1 VNKIILIGHLGK
13 DPENKTTPTGK
24 SVTKFSM
31 ATNDYGTTSWHYIE
45 AWDKTADLAAQY
57 LRKGS
62 MVAVEG
68 RVKYSVVEKD
78 GKKTTY
84 TSVVADRLEFVG
96 RPHEDGKTKTT
107 GLIGGKGDY
116 TALTNEDIP
125 F

>member
-1 VNKIILIGHLGK
+1 MNKIILIGHVGK
-13 DPENKTTPTGK
+13 DPENKTTTTGK

-45 AWDKTADLAAQY
+45 AWDKTADLADKY
-57 LRKGS
+57 LKKGS

-96 RPHEDGKTKTT
+96 RPHEDGKTETASMS
-107 GLIGGKGDY
+107 GKGNDY
-116 TALTNEDIP
+116 SAFEGEIP